1 MRFGRHNMRM
11 SNSSQANVS
20 PPTPNPK
27 RNRTLALAAL
37 VQAVALAQSVARKG
51 MCDAADSEACIKS
64 LFAEHHEDVAELY
77 GGVRHLSTGLRQ
89 LSLLLHGH
97 ELVQAKEMLTHISGL
112 IALERKLRK
121 HPDML
126 KTLGEGTE
134 RITKQAGFFDSIL
147 HENVMAGLGG
157 LYGDTIS
164 TMKPRIVVHGKPV
177 YLHQSVNTNKIR
189 ALLLSGIHAAHLWRQ
204 NGGGHL
210 SLLLSRKRLAEDAD
224 QLLKEATSH

>member
-1 MRFGRHNMRM
+1 MRM
-11 SNSSQANVS
+11 ADHNQANTS
-20 PPTPNPK
+20 PPQPDSR

-37 VQAVALAQSVARKG
+37 VQAVALAQNVARKG
-51 MCDAADSEACIKS
+51 MCDATDTEACIKS
-64 LFAEHHEDVAELY
+64 LFADPHEDVAVLY

-97 ELVQAKEMLTHISGL
+97 ELAQAKEMLTHASSL
-112 IALERKLRK
+112 LALERKLRK
-121 HPDML
+121 QPDML
-126 KTLGEGTE
+126 KALSAGTE

-147 HENVMAGLGG
+147 HENVMAGMAG

-164 TMKPRIVVHGKPV
+164 TLKPRIVVHGKPV
-177 YLHQSVNTNKIR
+177 YLHQSANTNKIR

-210 SLLLSRKRLAEDAD
+210 SLLLSRKRLVEDAD
-224 QLLKEATSH
+224 HLLKEATSH